1 MEEVSA
7 REIKLYLPEYKVRSE
22 GDREKELRKRGL
34 KCSRKPRRTQYFRK
48 KEMLCVSMRDSVRKN

>member
-48 KEMLCVSMRDSVRKN
+48 KEM